1 MDTVAQSLCEI
12 KKQLD
17 EANLP
22 YIVSL
27 TYPSRAV
34 TNLDEKSLYVIRQK
48 IDTEG
53 VYHLLAAAKMRKG

>member
-27 TYPSRAV
+27 THPSRAV

-53 VYHLLAAAKMRKG
+53 VYHLLAAAKMGKG